1 MKRTP
6 LVIRIAG
13 GTLLCVLMLISFAH
27 PLLTQGEC
35 TAMIAL
41 SHRGKPYVFGAEG
54 DDAFDCSGLTKV
66 ACVSFGVDL
75 IHSAMYVAYD
85 PAYPEVEDTR
95 LLMPGD
101 LVFFDTV
108 RDRDPYDHVG
118 IWIGANR
125 FVHASSSAGQVVISS
140 FDENWRSCYSG
151 ARRVIPSDPISAW
164 KQLLNL

>member
-1 MKRTP
+1 MKRMP
-6 LVIRIAG
+6 LFLRIAG
-13 GTLLCVLMLISFAH
+13 GVLLCALMLSALSQ

-41 SHRGKPYVFGAEG
+41 SHRGKPYAFGAEG
-54 DDAFDCSGLTKV
+54 EDAFDCSGLTKV
-66 ACVSFGVDL
+66 ACAAFGVDL

-85 PAYPEVEDTR
+85 SAYPEVADTH

-125 FVHASSSAGQVVISS
+125 FVHASSSAGQVTISA

-151 ARRVIPSDPISAW
+151 ARRVIQSDPFSAW
-164 KQLLNL
+164 KQLLKL